1 MDNKEIIVI
10 KNAKVIFADLEDKGY
25 GRNITIEVTDDIKK
39 AIEDWVA
46 VNNINGGTA
55 KFKTYKN
62 DKTEETTL
70 QYTFKLS
77 KFTTIESAVPESEGY
92 GLRWGA
98 IINLQARAFAY
109 DNKFGKGISASL
121 SGVYVAQ
128 PAKNSMMEN
137 LKK

>member
-1 MDNKEIIVI
+1 MDSKEIIVI

-25 GRNITIEVTDDIKK
+25 GRSITIEVTDDIKHQIEEWVK
-39 AIEDWVA
+39 A
-46 VNNINGGTA
+46 NNINGG
-55 KFKTYKN
+55 KPHFKTYED
-62 DKTEETTL
+62 DKTNTKIV
-70 QYTFKLS
+70 QYSFKLS
-77 KFTTIESAVPESEGY
+77 KFTQIESTVPESEGY

-98 IINLQARAFAY
+98 IINLQARAFEY

-121 SGVYVAQ
+121 SGVYVAE

>member
-1 MDNKEIIVI
+1 MESKEIIVI

-25 GRNITIEVTDDIKK
+25 GRNITIEVTDDIKHQIEEWVK
-39 AIEDWVA
+39 A
-46 VNNINGGTA
+46 NNINGGKA
-55 KFKTYKN
+55 KFKTYED
-62 DKTEETTL
+62 DKTNTKVV

-77 KFTTIESAVPESEGY
+77 KFTQIESTVPESEGY

-98 IINLQARAFAY
+98 IINLQARAFEY

-121 SGVYVAQ
+121 AGVYVAE

>member
-1 MDNKEIIVI
+1 MESKEIIVI

-39 AIEDWVA
+39 EIEDWVKA
-46 VNNINGGTA
+46 NNINGGKA
-55 KFKTYKN
+55 RFKNYTN
-62 DKTEETTL
+62 ETTKETTI

-77 KFTTIESAVPESEGY
+77 KFTTIESTVPESEGY

-98 IINLQARAFAY
+98 IINLQARAFEY
-109 DNKFGKGISASL
+109 DNKFGKGVSASL
-121 SGVYVAQ
+121 SGVYVAK

>member
-25 GRNITIEVTDDIKK
+25 GRNITIEVTDEIKK
-39 AIEDWVA
+39 AIEDWVKD
-46 VNNINGGTA
+46 NNINGGVA
-55 KFKTYKN
+55 KFKPYKN
-62 DKTEETTL
+62 EKTGETTI

-77 KFTTIESAVPESEGY
+77 KYTVIDSSVPETEGY

-98 IINLQARAFAY
+98 VINLQARAFAY

-121 SGVYVAQ
+121 SGVYVAH
-128 PAKNSMMEN
+128 PARNSMMEN